1 MMLPYK
7 SLLPLL
13 CPKATN
19 LNICTRA
26 KLFSAS
32 LAVPSN
38 TPHDHPHPQHAPPS
52 LFQPIRPAFATV
64 IACER
69 MSDFSDRSRR
79 DQFIREENLINTI
92 NKHPIIGL
100 LVPDLQN
107 ATNLVLKKVP
117 LLWHWFD
124 ILQLWLF
131 RGNYHDTSCFLCE
144 NSRLEV
150 LLSWTKLFF

>member
-7 SLLPLL
+7 SLRPLL

-69 MSDFSDRSRR
+69 MSDFSDRSGR

-107 ATNLVLKKVP
+107 ATNLVLKKCHFCGID
-117 LLWHWFD
+117 LTFCNC
-124 ILQLWLF
+124 
-131 RGNYHDTSCFLCE
+131 GSSCFLCE